1 MSYLIDGSNLGGQ
14 AGGARGARDA
24 SAVIRW
30 LLPWARRRS
39 GVVVFFDGPPPG
51 DIAARYGALEVRF
64 TAPLTADQAILRAL
78 GKGARSKIV
87 VTADQALARACR
99 DLGARVESAATLLG
113 RTEKTHQRLAEEGEK
128 PTPSGADQ
136 AYWKKVFGSE

>member
-1 MSYLIDGSNLGGQ
+1 MPYLIDGSNLGGQ

-24 SAVIRW
+24 AAVIRW

-39 GVVVFFDGPPPG
+39 GVVVYFDGPAQP

-64 TAPLTADQAILRAL
+64 TAPWTADQAILRAL
-78 GKGARSKIV
+78 GKKGRGAIV

-99 DLGARVESAATLLG
+99 ELGARVESAATLLG
-113 RTEKTHQRLAEEGEK
+113 RTETSHRRLAEEGEK

-136 AYWKKVFGSE
+136 AYWKKVFGGE